1 MARWR
6 SAHVSTSTDRIGCEL
21 EPTAVER
28 LSPSPQP
35 NAMRTAGVHAR
46 ARQFRGTRARACRTV
61 QVDGDV
67 EVDDVAVGEGPT
79 VGDAATDGWMDGWH
93 SYTLYCRCWPHCGSP
108 QRHAPTTKTFRVLW
122 VLKGT
127 DGLAGGRQPIST
139 EGALALMALCH
150 VRAGGRMHTRCQ
162 KAAGNASRE
171 T

>member
-1 MARWR
+1 
-6 SAHVSTSTDRIGCEL
+6 
-21 EPTAVER
+21 
-28 LSPSPQP
+28 
-35 NAMRTAGVHAR
+35 MRTAGVHAR
-46 ARQFRGTRARACRTV
+46 AVLSRNARVRARRTV
-61 QVDGDV
+61 QVDADV

-108 QRHAPTTKTFRVLW
+108 QRNAPATKTFRVLR

-127 DGLAGGRQPIST
+127 DGLAGGRQPISN